1 MDLNAVVGRDGFRH
15 HPGKVAQKLGRMLLR
30 LLRRHVSRG
39 RRESRVGY
47 QQDDGRDRCGSERE
61 LHPQARHF
69 EKMVKEPGRVGGSR
83 ESLPEA
89 SCKLSPPDAKYMET
103 GAKTLQAKHEK

>member
-1 MDLNAVVGRDGFRH
+1 
-15 HPGKVAQKLGRMLLR
+15 
-30 LLRRHVSRG
+30 
-39 RRESRVGY
+39 
-47 QQDDGRDRCGSERE
+47 
-61 LHPQARHF
+61 
-69 EKMVKEPGRVGGSR
+69 MVKEPGRVGGSR